1 MKIRI
6 AIHKDPTSVYGVT
19 IPAIPGCFSYGDTIN
34 EAIDNTKEAIR
45 FHLEGDLHDTLA
57 LCSLEDDWAYWQTL
71 PEYQNVI
78 WMLIEID

>member
-34 EAIDNTKEAIR
+34 EAIENTKEAIR
-45 FHLEGDLHDTLA
+45 FHLDGDQYSILA
-57 LCSLEDDWAYWQTL
+57 LSSLKDDWTYWQTL
-71 PEYQNVI
+71 PEYQSVI
-78 WMLIEID
+78 